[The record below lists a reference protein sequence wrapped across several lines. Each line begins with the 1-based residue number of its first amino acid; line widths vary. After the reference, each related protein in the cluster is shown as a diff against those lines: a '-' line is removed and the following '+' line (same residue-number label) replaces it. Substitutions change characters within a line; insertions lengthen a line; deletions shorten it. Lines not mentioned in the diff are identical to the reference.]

1 MSRLSDARNMTRSM
15 IAPPVNDWLHYISCY
30 VARQTVLTG
39 HRSKSA
45 STARHLG
52 IEVGDALGM
61 AEKTQ
66 AGDLDGNRP

>member
-15 IAPPVNDWLHYISCY
+15 IAPPVNDWLHYTSCY

-52 IEVGDALGM
+52 IEVGDALGDGR
-61 AEKTQ
+61 KD
-66 AGDLDGNRP
+66 AGG